1 MMIIIITIIIMIII
15 IIMIVIT
22 MILIIILIILLIMTQ
37 MGNTKLLAKLW
48 EGDMIAKEAWDDE
61 HCITKFRTYDK
72 I

>member
-1 MMIIIITIIIMIII
+1 MIITIIII

-22 MILIIILIILLIMTQ
+22 IILIIILIILIIMTQ

-48 EGDMIAKEAWDDE
+48 EGDMIATEAWDDE

-72 I
+72 IQE